1 MLHVAIQHVMFHNS
15 FVNFETKNPHQQWN
29 NTHMPQILLGTSPSI
44 FNVKICEKKTLN

>member
-15 FVNFETKNPHQQWN
+15 FVNFETKNSHQQWN

-44 FNVKICEKKTLN
+44 FNIKICEKKTLN